1 MDSADLQV
9 LRTAIA
15 WLEIGHRVT
24 LVTVAATWGSAPRP
38 PGAWALV
45 RDDGVLTGSVSGG
58 CIEDDLV
65 QRVRDRKMASTPN
78 SPVDVV
84 TYGVTREES
93 ARFGLPCGGTLRL
106 VIESA
111 PDIQQMQQLL
121 QRIQLGQMTA
131 RTLDLTSGQVTL
143 HDATSKDTLTWN
155 SQHLTTIH
163 GPQLRLLLIGAG
175 QISHYLASMAQA
187 LDYAVTVCDPREEYR
202 AAWQVA
208 GAHLIADMPDDA
220 VLALNADARTAI
232 VALTHDPKLDDM
244 ALLEA
249 LKSPA
254 FYVGALG
261 SRTNT
266 AKRKERLRQYFDLSQ
281 EELDRLHGP
290 VGLPIG
296 SRTPAEIAVS
306 ILAEMTAVRHGVQLN
321 NVACKPTTVD
331 GETCS
336 LS

>member
-9 LRTAIA
+9 LRTAIV
-15 WLEIGHRVT
+15 WLEAGHHVM

-38 PGAWALV
+38 PGAWALI
-45 RDDGVLTGSVSGG
+45 RDDGAFTGSVSGG

-65 QRVRDRKMASTPN
+65 QRVRDGSLMNDRPL
-78 SPVDVV
+78 DVV

-106 VIESA
+106 ILESA
-111 PDIQQMQQLL
+111 PDLQQMKQLL
-121 QRIQLGQMTA
+121 QRIQSGQITA
-131 RTLDLTSGQVTL
+131 RTLDLASGHVTL
-143 HDATSKDTLTWN
+143 DDATGKDTLSWN
-155 SQHLTTIH
+155 GQQLTSIH
-163 GPQLRLLLIGAG
+163 GPQLRLLIIGAG
-175 QISHYLASMAQA
+175 QISDYLSTMAQA

-202 AAWQVA
+202 AAWQVS
-208 GAHLIADMPDDA
+208 GTRLITEMPDDA
-220 VLALNADARTAI
+220 VRALNADARTAI

-261 SRTNT
+261 SRANT
-266 AKRKERLRQYFDLSQ
+266 AKRKERLRQYFDLSP

-306 ILAEMTAVRHGVQLN
+306 ILAEMTAVRHGVTIN
-321 NVACKPTTVD
+321 NAGYKPTTINE
-331 GETCS
+331 ETCS
-336 LS
+336 LP